1 MQSLTIVMFVVL
13 AFTATIVTAWPVI
26 PELQSNEQ
34 FVPESIDDLQDSKTD
49 TVILVNIVYKPQM
62 LSNFSMALRGG
73 VYNFGK
79 FV

>member
-62 LSNFSMALRGG
+62 LSLFSIGTSRRR
-73 VYNFGK
+73 V
-79 FV
+79 